1 MRHLASFTV
10 KPYPFMSKDQDIPK
24 QYNPSATEDK
34 WYSYWEENGYFHS
47 EPDDRESFTVVI
59 PPPNVT
65 GVLHMG
71 HMLNNTIQDVLVRR
85 ARMLGKNA
93 CWVPGTDHASI
104 ATEAKVVQKLR
115 KQGIKKSDLS
125 RDEFLNHAWNWTDE
139 HGGIILEQ
147 LKKLGASCDWQR
159 TRFTLEEELYETV
172 IDCFIEL
179 HNRGLIYRGLRMV
192 NWDPA
197 AQTALS
203 DEEVIHKEVQS
214 KFYHVRY
221 PIKDSD
227 DYVTIATTRPETIL
241 ADTAVCVNLD
251 DERYKHLVG
260 KTAIIPMVNREVP
273 IIADEYVDPEFGT
286 GCLKITPAHDPNDY
300 ELGVKH
306 GLEVIDILNADGTI
320 AEKAGFYVGEDRFTA
335 RKRIAKDLEDF
346 GLLLK
351 VEEMNNKVGYSER
364 TDVVIEPR
372 LSLQWFLKMEELGK
386 PALEH
391 VMNDDIQFHP
401 AKFKNSYRNWMEN
414 IRDWCISRQ
423 LWWGHRIPAW
433 YYGDGDEEFVIAKS
447 EDEALE
453 KAQEKSGN
461 RNLTLKEIY
470 QDEDVLDTWFSS
482 WLWPI
487 SVFDPEFIRT
497 KKANKALEYYYPT
510 QDLVTAPEIMFFWV
524 ARMIMAGYAFADEK
538 PFSNVYYHG
547 IVRDE
552 KRRKMSKS
560 LGNSPDPLELIKKY
574 GADGTRAGMLFSA
587 PAGNDLLFDENLCEQ
602 GRNFS
607 NKIWNAYRFLTM
619 NMDEQKTYTPTTT
632 IDPDNLADKW
642 MMGRIR
648 TTLTEMEDDF
658 SKYRLNEALKK
669 IYSLV
674 WDDFCDWYIEV
685 CKSDQIGEKMPKEN
699 LERALGFFEILMK
712 MLHPFMPFITEEI
725 WQRIRERSAEEA
737 LTISPWPKIS
747 DQTYPES
754 VELFS
759 MVQSQISAIRNI
771 QAEMNLA
778 PKAELAII
786 IKPKTAELTNQLGG
800 AGWIYKKLLPVES
813 LTFNLSAD
821 KPKASAASVV
831 DGSEIFIPLEGLID
845 LEVERERIQKEID
858 RLQGFMK
865 GIDAKLSNKGFVE
878 NAPDAVVEKE
888 RQKKADAETNLGKLK
903 DQLSEFEG

>member
-1 MRHLASFTV
+1 MNKVL
-10 KPYPFMSKDQDIPK
+10 DIPK
-24 QYNPSATEDK
+24 QYDPTVTEEK
-34 WYSYWEENGYFHS
+34 WYSYWEENGYFNS
-47 EPDDRESFTVVI
+47 EPDDRDPFTVVI

-85 ARMLGKNA
+85 ARMLGKNT

-115 KQGIKKSDLS
+115 KKGIKKSDLS
-125 RDEFLNHAWNWTDE
+125 REDFMKHAWNWTDE

-159 TRFTLEEELYETV
+159 TRFTLEEELYESV

-179 HNRGLIYRGLRMV
+179 YDRGLIYRGLRMV
-192 NWDPA
+192 NWDPS

-214 KFYHVRY
+214 KLYHVRY

-227 DYVTIATTRPETIL
+227 DFITIATTRPETIL
-241 ADTAVCVNLD
+241 ADTAVCVNPD
-251 DERYKHLVG
+251 DKRYQHLIG
-260 KTAIIPMVNREVP
+260 KTAIIPMAEREVE
-273 IIADEYVDPEFGT
+273 IIADEYVDPEYGT
-286 GCLKITPAHDPNDY
+286 GCLKITPAHDTNDY

-306 GLEVIDILNADGTI
+306 GLDVVDMLNPDGTLNE
-320 AEKAGFYVGEDRFTA
+320 AAGHYIGKDRFEA
-335 RKRIAKDLEDF
+335 RTLIIKDLKEKD
-346 GLLLK
+346 LLVK
-351 VEEMNNKVGYSER
+351 VEDMPNKVGFSER

-372 LSLQWFLKMEELGK
+372 LSLQWFLKMDELSK
-386 PALEH
+386 PALEN
-391 VMNDDIQFHP
+391 VMNDEIQFHP

-433 YYGDGDEEFVIAKS
+433 YYGDGEEEYVIARTA
-447 EDEALE
+447 DDALE
-453 KAQEKSGN
+453 KAIEKSGN
-461 RNLTLKEIY
+461 SDLSKADIY

-487 SVFDPEFIRT
+487 SVFDPEFIRSE
-497 KKANKALEYYYPT
+497 KANKELQYYYPT

-524 ARMIMAGYAFADEK
+524 ARMIMAGYAFAGEK

-574 GADGTRAGMLFSA
+574 GADGTRVGMLFSS
-587 PAGNDLLFDENLCEQ
+587 PAGNDLLFDEALCEQ

-607 NKIWNAYRFLTM
+607 NKIWNAFRFLTM
-619 NMDEQKTYTPTTT
+619 NMDENETYQPTTE
-632 IDPDNLADKW
+632 IDPNNLADKW
-642 MMGRIR
+642 MMGRII
-648 TTLTEMEDDF
+648 TVLGEMEDDF
-658 SKYRLNEALKK
+658 SKYRLNDAIKK

-685 CKSDQIGEKMPKEN
+685 CKSDQYDENMPKVK
-699 LERALGFFEILMK
+699 LERALGFFEVLMK

-725 WQRIRERSAEEA
+725 WQRIQNRPKDEA
-737 LTISPWPKIS
+737 LTISSWPEIEGPADEKA
-747 DQTYPES
+747 
-754 VELFS
+754 VKLFGT
-759 MVQSQISAIRNI
+759 VQSHISAIRNI

-778 PKAELAII
+778 PKAELTII
-786 IKPKTAELTNQLGG
+786 IKPKDKALSGSLKSSD
-800 AGWIYKKLLPVES
+800 WIYNKLLPVSE
-813 LTFNLSAD
+813 LIFDTNAA

-831 DGSEIFIPLEGLID
+831 EGTEIFVPLEGLID
-845 LEVERERIQKEID
+845 LDKERQRIQKEMD
-858 RLQGFMK
+858 RVQGFLK
-865 GIDAKLSNKGFVE
+865 SIEGKLSNKGFVE
-878 NAPDAVVEKE
+878 NAPEAVVEKE
-888 RQKKADAETNLGKLK
+888 KQKKADAETDLEKLK
-903 DQLSEFEG
+903 KQLEEFG

>member
-1 MRHLASFTV
+1 
-10 KPYPFMSKDQDIPK
+10 MSKIKDIPK
-24 QYNPSATEDK
+24 QYNPSTTEEK
-34 WYSYWEENGYFHS
+34 WYSYWEENGYFNS
-47 EPDDRESFTVVI
+47 QPDERESFTVVI

-115 KQGIKKSDLS
+115 KEGIKKSDLS
-125 RDEFLNHAWNWTDE
+125 RDEFLKHAWNWTDE
-139 HGGIILEQ
+139 HGGIILQQ

-159 TRFTLEEELYETV
+159 TRFTLEDELYETV

-179 HNRGLIYRGLRMV
+179 YHRGMIYRGLRMV

-227 DYVTIATTRPETIL
+227 EYVTIATTRPETIL
-241 ADTAVCVNLD
+241 ADTAVCVNPD
-251 DERYKHLVG
+251 DERFRHLVG
-260 KTAIIPMVNREVP
+260 KTVIIPMVNREVP
-273 IIADEYVDPEFGT
+273 VIADEYVDPEFGT

-300 ELGVKH
+300 ELGIKH
-306 GLEVIDILNADGTI
+306 GLEVIDILNADGTM
-320 AEKAGFYVGEDRFTA
+320 AKEAKFYIGEDRFKA
-335 RKRIAKDLEDF
+335 RKLIAKELEEL
-346 GLLLK
+346 GLLMK
-351 VEEMNNKVGYSER
+351 VEEMSNKVGYSER

-372 LSLQWFLKMEELGK
+372 LSLQWFMKMDEISK
-386 PALEH
+386 PALEN
-391 VMNDDIQFHP
+391 VMNDNVQFHP

-433 YYGDGDEEFVIAKS
+433 YYGDGEEEFVIARTA
-447 EDEALE
+447 DEAFE
-453 KAQEKSGN
+453 KAKEKSGN
-461 RNLTLKEIY
+461 SSLTAKDIR

-497 KKANKALEYYYPT
+497 KKANKELEYYYPT

-524 ARMIMAGYAFADEK
+524 ARMIMAGYAFAGEK

-560 LGNSPDPLELIKKY
+560 LGNSPDPLKLIEQY
-574 GADGTRAGMLFSA
+574 GADGTRVGMLFAS

-619 NMDEQKTYTPTTT
+619 NMAEGETYTPSTD
-632 IDPDNLADKW
+632 IDPENLADKW
-642 MMGRIR
+642 ISGRIQ
-648 TTLTEMEDDF
+648 TTLREMEDDF
-658 SKYRLNEALKK
+658 SRYRLNEALKK

-685 CKSDQIGEKMPKEN
+685 CKADEYGENMPKKN

-725 WQRIRERSAEEA
+725 WQQIRDRSKDEA
-737 LTISPWPKIS
+737 LTISPWPEIRGE
-747 DQTYPES
+747 TYDDS
-754 VELFS
+754 VALFGTI
-759 MVQSQISAIRNI
+759 QSQISAIRNI

-778 PKAELAII
+778 PRAELTII
-786 IKPKTAELTNQLGG
+786 IKPKDKKLNDQVKA
-800 AGWIYKKLLPVES
+800 AGWIYKKLLPVKQIR
-813 LTFNLSAD
+813 FDVSAE
-821 KPKASAASVV
+821 KPKASAAAVV
-831 DGSEIFIPLEGLID
+831 NGSEIYIPLEGLID
-845 LEVERERIQKEID
+845 LQKERERIQKEID
-858 RLQGFMK
+858 RVEGFRK
-865 GIDAKLSNKGFVE
+865 SVVGKLSNEQFVA
-878 NAPDAVVEKE
+878 NAPEAVVDKE
-888 RQKKADAETNLGKLK
+888 RQKKADAESNLEKLK
-903 DQLSEFEG
+903 AQLEEFES

>member
-1 MRHLASFTV
+1 MPSVHSVV
-10 KPYPFMSKDQDIPK
+10 KHSMTNKAPKDLPK
-24 QYNPSATEDK
+24 QYDPSTTEEK
-34 WYSYWEENGYFHS
+34 WYSYWEENNYFHS
-47 EPDDRESFTVVI
+47 QPDDRESFTVVI

-85 ARMLGKNA
+85 ARMKGFNT

-115 KQGIKKSDLS
+115 KKGIKKSDLS
-125 RDEFLNHAWNWTDE
+125 RDEFMKHAWEWTDE

-147 LKKLGASCDWQR
+147 LKKLGASCDWNR
-159 TRFTLEEELYETV
+159 TRFTLEDELYESV
-172 IDCFIEL
+172 IDCFIDLYE
-179 HNRGLIYRGLRMV
+179 RGWIYRGLRMV

-221 PIKDSD
+221 PIKNSD
-227 DYVTIATTRPETIL
+227 EYVTIATTRPETIL
-241 ADTAVCVNLD
+241 ADTAVCVNPD
-251 DERYKHLVG
+251 DKRFSNLVG
-260 KTAIIPMVNREVP
+260 KTAIIPIVNREVP

-300 ELGVKH
+300 ELGIKH
-306 GLEVIDILNADGTI
+306 DLEVIDILNADGTM
-320 AEKAGFYVGEDRFTA
+320 AEEAQFYIGEDRFKA
-335 RKRIAKDLEDF
+335 RKLIVKDLEELE
-346 GLLLK
+346 LLVK
-351 VEEMNNKVGYSER
+351 VEEMSNKVGYSER

-372 LSLQWFLKMEELGK
+372 LSLQWFLKMDEISK
-386 PALEH
+386 PALEN
-391 VMNDDIQFHP
+391 VMNDNVQFHP

-433 YYGDGDEEFVIAKS
+433 YYGDGEEEFVIARTA
-447 EDEALE
+447 DEALE
-453 KAQEKSGN
+453 KAKEKSGN
-461 RNLTLKEIY
+461 SSLTAKDVR

-497 KKANKALEYYYPT
+497 KKANKELEYYYPT

-574 GADGTRAGMLFSA
+574 GADGTRVGMLFSA
-587 PAGNDLLFDENLCEQ
+587 PAGNDLLFDEALCEQ

-607 NKIWNAYRFLTM
+607 NKIWNAFRFLTI
-619 NMDEQKTYTPTTT
+619 NMDEGVEYTPTTE
-632 IDPDNLADKW
+632 IDPDNLADRW
-642 MMGRIR
+642 MLGRIQS
-648 TTLTEMEDDF
+648 TLSGMEDDF
-658 SKYRLNEALKK
+658 EKYRLNDALKK

-685 CKSDQIGEKMPKEN
+685 CKSDTYGENMPKEK
-699 LERALGFFEILMK
+699 LERALGFFEVLMQ

-725 WQRIRERSAEEA
+725 WHQIRERSVDEA
-737 LTISPWPKIS
+737 LTISSWPNMGALE
-747 DQTYPES
+747 DEES
-754 VELFS
+754 VKLFGT
-759 MVQSQISAIRNI
+759 VQSHISAIRNI

-778 PKAELAII
+778 PKAELEII
-786 IKPKTAELTNQLGG
+786 IKPKTGKFGEELKSSE
-800 AGWIYKKLLPVES
+800 WIYKKLLPVGS
-813 LTFNLSAD
+813 LNIDQNAE

-831 DGSEIFIPLEGLID
+831 DGTEIYIPLAGLID
-845 LEVERERIQKEID
+845 LDKERDRIQKEID
-858 RLQGFMK
+858 RLKGFLK
-865 GIDAKLSNKGFVE
+865 SVEGKLSNKGFVE
-878 NAPDAVVEKE
+878 NAPEAVVEKE
-888 RQKKADAETNLGKLK
+888 RQKQDDAKTDLSKLQK
-903 DQLSEFEG
+903 QLEEFG